1 MRKIV
6 KLTESDLNRIVR
18 RVIKEND
25 SIFANQRLNMGSNF
39 EGPEKAQLMGEL
51 ESIMNKTV
59 REFGERGLKDKDILL
74 IVNSWA
80 ESLKSRIKRG
90 RE

>member
-1 MRKIV
+1 MKKIV

-25 SIFANQRLNMGSNF
+25 SWFANQKLNLNPHF

-59 REFGERGLKDKDILL
+59 REFGERGLKDRDILL

-80 ESLKSRIKRG
+80 ETLRSRIKRG